1 MVEETT
7 PVEAKP
13 ELNLTKTLAGAA
25 LLLAV
30 ISIVF
35 VFAPRTIT
43 PSAFLDQG
51 EPFFPDFTDPNVAMT
66 LEVIE
71 FDEETAAARPFKVT
85 NQNGIWT
92 IPSHHNYAADGEDRL
107 AETAAGVMTIN
118 KDDFRSD
125 NVSDH
130 EVLGVI
136 DPLDETAASLL
147 GRGKR
152 VTMRGENDV
161 VLADIIIGSEVEGRD
176 GFHFVRMPDQ
186 KRVYAAKVD
195 VDISTKFEDWIESD
209 LLKVERSKIDHIVL
223 RDYSINEQSL
233 MVDERDTVTLDKEDN
248 TWAANR
254 MDPNQE
260 VDSTKISDL
269 LREVDD
275 LKIVGVRPKPK
286 GIDNRL
292 SGLTVSRQD
301 VLSLQSRG
309 YYMTRTGDLLSNEG
323 ELQVRTSEG
332 VFYTL
337 RFGEI
342 LYGSGEAISAGAEST
357 GDEESGPGENR
368 YLFITAD
375 FDGSALPEPPP
386 PGNRDFEDKEGD
398 DLTDDDKE
406 NKELADA
413 HKSWEDEVKKGQ
425 ETAEE
430 LSQRFA
436 PWYYVIASD
445 SFDKMH
451 LNRGDLIKEKE
462 STDE

>member
-7 PVEAKP
+7 PLGAKP
-13 ELNLTKTLAGAA
+13 ELKLTKTLAGAA

-30 ISIVF
+30 VAF
-35 VFAPRTIT
+35 ATAPRNIT

-51 EPFFPDFTDPNVAMT
+51 EPFFPDFDDPNVAMT

-92 IPSHHNYAADGEDRL
+92 IPSHHNYAADGADRL

-125 NVSDH
+125 NISDH
-130 EVLGVI
+130 EALGVI
-136 DPLDETAASLL
+136 DPLDDTAASLL

-161 VLADIIIGSEVEGRD
+161 VLADIIIGAEIEGRE
-176 GFHFVRMPDQ
+176 GFHFVRVPEQ

-209 LLKVERSKIDHIVL
+209 LLKVERSTIDHVVL
-223 RDYSINEQSL
+223 RDYSINERTL
-233 MVDERDTVTLDKEDN
+233 MVDERDTVTLDQEDD
-248 TWAANR
+248 TWAANG
-254 MDPNQE
+254 MGAGQE
-260 VDSTKISDL
+260 VDSTKMNDL

-275 LKIVGVRPKPK
+275 LKIVGVRPKPE

-332 VFYTL
+332 VYYTL

-375 FDGSALPEPPP
+375 FDASTLPEPPGP
-386 PGNRDFEDKEGD
+386 ANRDFEDKESD

-406 NKELADA
+406 NKDLADA
-413 HKSWEDEVKKGQ
+413 HKSWEDKVEKGQ

-430 LSQRFA
+430 LSERFA
-436 PWYYVIASD
+436 PWYYVISAD

-451 LNRGDLIKEKE
+451 LDRGDLLKEKE

>member
-1 MVEETT
+1 VNEQETQ
-7 PVEAKP
+7 VEAKP
-13 ELNLTKTLAGAA
+13 ELRLTRTLAGTAV
-25 LLLAV
+25 LLA
-30 ISIVF
+30 IIALAT
-35 VFAPRTIT
+35 APRHIT
-43 PSAFLDQG
+43 PSDFFDQG

-71 FDEETAAARPFKVT
+71 FDADTAAARPFKVT
-85 NQNGIWT
+85 NRNGIWT

-107 AETAAGVMTIN
+107 AETAAGVMTIS

-130 EVLGVI
+130 QVLGVI
-136 DPLDETAASLL
+136 DPLDETVAGLL

-152 VTMRGENDV
+152 ITMRDENDV
-161 VLADIIIGSEVEGRD
+161 ILADIIIGSELEGRES
-176 GFHFVRMPDQ
+176 FHFVRVPER

-195 VDISTKFEDWIESD
+195 VDISTKFEDWIDSD
-209 LLKVERSKIDHIVL
+209 LLKVERSKIDHVVL
-223 RDYSINEQSL
+223 LDYSINERSL
-233 MVDERDTVTLDKEDN
+233 MVEEHDTVTLDKEDN
-248 TWAANR
+248 TWAAIR
-254 MDPNQE
+254 MDVDQE
-260 VDSTKISDL
+260 VDSTKMNDL

-275 LKIVGVRPKPK
+275 LKIVGVRPKPE

-292 SGLTVSRQD
+292 SALTVSRQD

-309 YYMTRTGDLLSNEG
+309 YYVTRTGDLVSNEG

-332 VFYTL
+332 VYYTL

-342 LYGSGEAISAGAEST
+342 LYGSGKAISAGADST
-357 GDEESGPGENR
+357 GDEGSGPGENR

-375 FDGSALPEPPP
+375 FDSAVLAEPPRP
-386 PGNRDFEDKEGD
+386 TNRDFQGKEGD
-398 DLTDDDKE
+398 DLTDDEKA
-406 NKELADA
+406 NKILADA
-413 HKSWEDEVKKGQ
+413 HKSWEDKVKQGR

-436 PWYYVIASD
+436 PWYYVISAD

-451 LNRGDLIKEKE
+451 LDRNDLVKRIE
-462 STDE
+462 STED